1 MTDRVATPYCGL
13 CTFAVQAGETIVDGF
28 INSDSPDSVDGDFL
42 LYNPHNWAHTSIRV
56 FHCLCYH
63 YVGRVSPQ
71 LLALTQCDWTP
82 TQDALAD
89 TRHGRLDM
97 RKRLAEPPYRL
108 PQELGCY
115 ITDYL
120 VRYYHAAATAALR
133 VGSRRVMHIDLS
145 RNVWARFVKV
155 HGNIY
160 ISTLSNTEAEI
171 DASRMNVL
179 LYNAAASRPADA
191 VYVARDPWGVRQV
204 LFARGDEV
212 MNVSERADVWWDTIK
227 LSSEQRYLDG
237 QSDGLKLRRLTC
249 KGKTDNQVSWPTPR
263 QLSASFSLC
272 RLPHTSGPIRLAHF
286 RINEADTTGYHACLD
301 GDTVAFRTPKT
312 GYAAPRPAVTHGN
325 WLYMPLNPGDWIREV
340 WLRGRTSSP
349 YRSAFIFVLNS
360 GQVHVM
366 GEHVRPGWEGTY
378 WYVLLLTSCK
388 NETLSLY
395 ADFTAGLRAVAI
407 SPALAESRKAQLSA
421 GPSQRTVPLSLYPR
435 SLPFENFCYAKASLE
450 DVSAVAACCQADIDG
465 QVIAGIVLR
474 YMDGTEASLG
484 WVAPDG
490 LDSPTPVP
498 DDGIWLCVS
507 LSRTGFPRVTAMAF
521 AAPADEDARY
531 LRLRWRGEL
540 EWWFSR
546 RQCQLHYNGELSA
559 ETKS

>member
-1 MTDRVATPYCGL
+1 
-13 CTFAVQAGETIVDGF
+13 
-28 INSDSPDSVDGDFL
+28 
-42 LYNPHNWAHTSIRV
+42 
-56 FHCLCYH
+56 
-63 YVGRVSPQ
+63 
-71 LLALTQCDWTP
+71 
-82 TQDALAD
+82 
-89 TRHGRLDM
+89 M

-120 VRYYHAAATAALR
+120 VPYYHAAATAALR

-155 HGNIY
+155 HGTIY

-171 DASRMNVL
+171 DASRINVL

-191 VYVARDPWGVRQV
+191 VYVARDPWG
-204 LFARGDEV
+204 
-212 MNVSERADVWWDTIK
+212 
-227 LSSEQRYLDG
+227 
-237 QSDGLKLRRLTC
+237 
-249 KGKTDNQVSWPTPR
+249 
-263 QLSASFSLC
+263 LSASFSLC

-378 WYVLLLTSCK
+378 WYVLLSTSCK

-521 AAPADEDARY
+521 AAPADEDAR
-531 LRLRWRGEL
+531 LDLAHCGAASDTTL
-540 EWWFSR
+540 PWF
-546 RQCQLHYNGELSA
+546 LLI
-559 ETKS
+559 